1 MQFLVRRGEA
11 AAAVRGRRATASA
24 ASVGGMRH
32 GSTSS
37 TAERA
42 RTDPPVAAG
51 REPSG
56 GFDDGLWRWR
66 ILQTGA
72 FATSTKK
79 PIDGDDL
86 GRVPRGQ
93 GRAPAAPDPSIAAG
107 LAKAETRRRREPAF
121 FAHGLHRLPFR
132 CRLELLP
139 TPSRLALADLLRVG
153 ELYGGANVLR
163 PRRRPPFRLRPLAAA
178 RSPPSSTLVWQLI
191 PHLQIYPRDGGKQRG
206 RDLRG
211 ALRHAGSGKELGLWG
226 QPGRGKRAGRLGGQ
240 MGAEQ
245 RSASPC
251 INSFGSNS
259 ESHIAF
265 PS

>member
-1 MQFLVRRGEA
+1 MVE
-11 AAAVRGRRATASA
+11 
-24 ASVGGMRH
+24 
-32 GSTSS
+32 
-37 TAERA
+37 
-42 RTDPPVAAG
+42 
-51 REPSG
+51 
-56 GFDDGLWRWR
+56 
-66 ILQTGA
+66 
-72 FATSTKK
+72 
-79 PIDGDDL
+79 
-86 GRVPRGQ
+86 
-93 GRAPAAPDPSIAAG
+93 APACSGCPPRVRPHLAPPK
-107 LAKAETRRRREPAF
+107 AKAETRRRREPAF

-191 PHLQIYPRDGGKQRG
+191 PHLQIYPRWRCTFVIGQRPHHVSSVHPASTPPPIGSAPFSCCLRFFFFLFTHMLFSQGSKSWIIVVRPAAAAAILDGGKQRG

-259 ESHIAF
+259 ESN
-265 PS
+265 STNDWKN

>member
-1 MQFLVRRGEA
+1 MVE
-11 AAAVRGRRATASA
+11 
-24 ASVGGMRH
+24 
-32 GSTSS
+32 
-37 TAERA
+37 
-42 RTDPPVAAG
+42 
-51 REPSG
+51 
-56 GFDDGLWRWR
+56 
-66 ILQTGA
+66 
-72 FATSTKK
+72 
-79 PIDGDDL
+79 
-86 GRVPRGQ
+86 
-93 GRAPAAPDPSIAAG
+93 APACSGCPPRVRPHLAPPK
-107 LAKAETRRRREPAF
+107 AKAETRRRREPAF

-251 INSFGSNS
+251 INSFGSNRIITTG
-259 ESHIAF
+259 HG
-265 PS
+265 